1 MKKAIALILVV
12 AALLSFAA
20 CKNTENPGNEPTKPS
35 TEESSPAETEAEEPP
50 ADLDLLALID
60 EIYEIQPIDFEVFNF
75 ETDLTDPDALVYYTG
90 LSDADEIKASSVS
103 EGAMST
109 MAYSMVLFQ
118 LEPTADAAEVGAE
131 IIEGIDPR
139 KWICVGAEDVKLVGQ
154 GDLIMLVMTPADAL
168 QTTDD
173 FIAAFT
179 EIRGEP
185 DFELTK

>member
-1 MKKAIALILVV
+1 MKKAIALILIV

-20 CKNTENPGNEPTKPS
+20 CKNADKPGNQPTKPS
-35 TEESSPAETEAEEPP
+35 TEESSTPETEAEDQPT
-50 ADLDLLALID
+50 DLDLLALFD
-60 EIYEIQPIDFEVFNF
+60 EIYEIQPIDFQVLNF
-75 ETDLTDPDALVYYTG
+75 ETDLSDPDALVYYTG
-90 LSDADEIKASSVS
+90 LSDAGDIKASSVS
-103 EGAMST
+103 EGAMNT

-118 LEPTADAAEVGAE
+118 LEATADAEAVGAE